1 MSDTRRAFEILARD
15 YPGVFTVGSFIYGLP
30 GDTPATM
37 RAIYRASIDLP
48 MDAAFFIPLTPL
60 PGTPFWRSDLWDPSG
75 ASFRRCDFL
84 PFAPADPARARLDRA
99 LLSAGVFS
107 WPLARIR
114 SHARVL
120 RCADRRR
127 RRMFWRLAARSGLF
141 AARAML
147 RAVTGHG
154 AAGAMVLP
162 RWYER

>member
-1 MSDTRRAFEILARD
+1 
-15 YPGVFTVGSFIYGLP
+15 
-30 GDTPATM
+30 M

-75 ASFRRCDFL
+75 ASFRRFDFL
-84 PFAPADPARARLDRA
+84 PSAPADPARARLDRA

-107 WPLARIR
+107 WSLARIR

-127 RRMFWRLAARSGLF
+127 RRIFWRLAARSAQF
-141 AARAML
+141 AARGIL
-147 RAVTGHG
+147 RALTGHSG
-154 AAGAMVLP
+154 TGAMVLP
-162 RWYER
+162 RWYEH